1 MIVIKAVDNNE
12 QEGLWNAETHLK
24 GPEEMRIEVGF
35 AADLRCWFALIFV
48 REKQPNSIGCAKMK
62 SLH

>member
-1 MIVIKAVDNNE
+1 MIVIKAVDKNE
-12 QEGLWNAETHLK
+12 QKGLWNAETHLK

-48 REKQPNSIGCAKMK
+48 R
-62 SLH
+62 